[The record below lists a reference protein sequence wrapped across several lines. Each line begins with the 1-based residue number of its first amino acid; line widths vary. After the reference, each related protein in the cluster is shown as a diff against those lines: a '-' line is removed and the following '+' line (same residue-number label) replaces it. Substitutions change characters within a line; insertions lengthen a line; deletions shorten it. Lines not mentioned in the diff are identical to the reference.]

1 MNRFQNM
8 KLDDMSCVNGN
19 LRDHRSVE
27 SKGKWVKMPCLE
39 TFAFLDSFFSFSKG
53 RKKGLQKVEMNKMMH
68 DGIFQGTAVKKK
80 NLQIYNTRDQQGQT
94 NCLKKERKFK
104 H

>member
-1 MNRFQNM
+1 M

-80 NLQIYNTRDQQGQT
+80 NICKCRTLVITRAKQT
-94 NCLKKERKFK
+94 VLKKERKFK